1 MIGDIIETA
10 IQETFELLNFNTTSK
25 GYRYLV
31 ETIILINDKSCDSLG
46 ESYYRLSVKYRVDQ
60 KAMRSIIQ
68 RYIKSNIKKSSH
80 EALMEV
86 FKYDINQDTSRSRNY
101 YLTSEFVYY
110 ILSYMNSKYKSGML

>member
-10 IQETFELLNFNTTSK
+10 MQETFELLNFNTTSK
-25 GYRYLV
+25 GYRYLI
-31 ETIILINDKSCDSLG
+31 ETIILINDKSCDSLS

-86 FKYDINQDTSRSRNY
+86 FKYDINQDTSRARNY

-110 ILSYMNSKYKSGML
+110 MLSYMNSKYKSGML